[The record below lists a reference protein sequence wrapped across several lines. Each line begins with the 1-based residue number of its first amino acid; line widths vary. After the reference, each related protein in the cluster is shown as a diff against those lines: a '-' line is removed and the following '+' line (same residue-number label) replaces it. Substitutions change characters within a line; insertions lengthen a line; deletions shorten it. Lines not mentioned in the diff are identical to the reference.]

1 MIRIIQGTYKGRF
14 LKVPDSNVTRPTM
27 DKVRQAIFN
36 AMKDKPQGAVCVD
49 LFAGSGAMG
58 LEALSRGAK
67 TVYFNEKDRGTF
79 QDLSH

>member
-58 LEALSRGAK
+58 LEAL
-67 TVYFNEKDRGTF
+67 
-79 QDLSH
+79 